1 MDKTSAIVVGSCIAL
16 LAANWWYTSNQTPPA
31 QAPQAQTAPA
41 TPAETAAAPAPTAQ
55 PLDSPATAPATPAEV
70 TPATPVPQVIAT
82 LTSTDSQGK
91 PVARYSFRD
100 IGGSIQS
107 VDMLGQA
114 INSTKEELR
123 GDVSI
128 NSNVPQGIGTLMFR
142 LSNDAAP
149 AFDQTVYKVDTAN
162 TNDKQVTLLARM
174 GDLTVRKVY
183 KLVPVTAAE
192 GKVTEGNA
200 YTLTLDVSVW
210 NTGSAPLGVTNWGL
224 YAGGRSQINHSE
236 GSIYTHYIMLE
247 NGDFEKETRGSFDP
261 FFGSAKQQIYV
272 TDCKK
277 LEWVGTMSQYY
288 ATVVMPTADSARN
301 AYYAAPTRYKL
312 PVTGEEV
319 DGVEI
324 AAGIPDFTL
333 AAQAPGMPS
342 MRTLSY
348 RIFTGPK
355 LNLMLEDMTQDIPRI
370 EQIMDYGWLYLIS
383 YPMNWLINIFHDWF
397 GNWGWAIV
405 AMTFVVRLVIWPLYR
420 KSYMSMKRMSLLQPK
435 MKELKEKYPDD
446 QQKVSMEMM
455 RLYKEYGISPFG
467 GCLPMFLQIPI
478 FFAFFYVL
486 QTAAELRG
494 APFLG
499 WVTDLSQMD
508 TVCTLP
514 FTILGWEP
522 AINVLPFIMA
532 ASMIAMMK
540 MTPQAGDPTQQKIMK
555 FMPVMFFL
563 FCYTYPSALALYWTT
578 TNIISIIQT
587 LIIRR
592 LPQPTLE
599 KVDPKKQKQP
609 KKGGFL
615 DRMQRMMEEQQKALD
630 EQKRQAAMRNNGKQ

>member
-1 MDKTSAIVVGSCIAL
+1 MDKTSIIVVGSCIAL
-16 LAANWWYTSNQTPPA
+16 LGVNWWYTSNQTPPPA
-31 QAPQAQTAPA
+31 PAPQAQTAPA
-41 TPAETAAAPAPTAQ
+41 TPIAEQPAAPQ
-55 PLDSPATAPATPAEV
+55 QATAPATPAYA
-70 TPATPVPQVIAT
+70 TPAVPVPQTIAT
-82 LTSTDSQGK
+82 LTSHDAAGK
-91 PVARYSFRD
+91 PVARYTIQD
-100 IGGSIQS
+100 IGGSVKC

-114 INSTKEELR
+114 MNSTKEELR

-128 NSNVPQGIGTLMFR
+128 NGNVPQGIGTLMFR

-149 AFDQTVYKVDTAN
+149 AFDQTTYSVIPEL
-162 TNDKQVTLLARM
+162 TNDKQVALIARM
-174 GDLTVRKVY
+174 GDLMVRKIY
-183 KLVPVTAAE
+183 ALAPLQQGDKTLD
-192 GKVTEGNA
+192 GNA
-200 YTLTLDVSVW
+200 YVLNLTVDVQNVGSVPL
-210 NTGSAPLGVTNWGL
+210 SAANWGL
-224 YAGGRSQINHSE
+224 YAGGMSQINHAE
-236 GSIYTHYIMLE
+236 GSIYTHYIRLE
-247 NGDFEKETRGSFDP
+247 NGDFEKENRGSFDP
-261 FFGSAKQQIYV
+261 FFGSAKSRIY
-272 TDCKK
+272 TTGSKDLK
-277 LEWVGTMSQYY
+277 WVGTMSQYY
-288 ATVVMPTADSARN
+288 STVVMPLSESGN
-301 AYYAAPTRYKL
+301 NSWYAAPARYKL
-312 PVTGEEV
+312 PVTNEEV
-319 DGVEI
+319 DGVEV
-324 AAGIPDFTL
+324 AAGVPDFTL
-333 AAQAPGMPS
+333 SPKTADMPGGVRS
-342 MRTLSY
+342 LSY
-348 RIFTGPK
+348 KIFTGPK
-355 LNLMLEDMTQDIPRI
+355 LNLMLEDMTHDIPRI

-405 AMTFVVRLVIWPLYR
+405 AMTFVVRLIIWPLYR
-420 KSYMSMKRMSLLQPK
+420 KSYTSMKRMSLLQPL
-435 MKELKEKYPDD
+435 MKELKEKYPND

-455 RLYKEYGISPFG
+455 NLYRQYGISPFG

-508 TVCTLP
+508 TVYTLP
-514 FTILGWEP
+514 FTIMGWEP
-522 AINVLPFIMA
+522 AINVLPFVMA
-532 ASMIAMMK
+532 ASMIFMMK

-599 KVDPKKQKQP
+599 KVDPKKRKQP

-615 DRMQRMMEEQQKALD
+615 DRMQRMMEEQQKALE
-630 EQKRQAAMRNNGKQ
+630 EQKRQANMRNVTKK

>member
-1 MDKTSAIVVGSCIAL
+1 MDKTSLIVVGSCVAL
-16 LAANWWYTSNQTPPA
+16 LGVNWWYTSNQPQQAPTQPPA
-31 QAPQAQTAPA
+31 QVAPA
-41 TPAETAAAPAPTAQ
+41 EPAAAPA
-55 PLDSPATAPATPAEV
+55 ATAAATPAYE
-70 TPATPVPQVIAT
+70 TPATPVAQTIAT
-82 LTSTDSQGK
+82 LTSTDANGK
-91 PVARYSFRD
+91 PVARYHIQD
-100 IGGSIQS
+100 IGGSVTS
-107 VDMLGQA
+107 VDMIGQA
-114 INSTKEELR
+114 VNSTKEELR

-128 NSNVPQGIGTLMFR
+128 NGNVPQGIGTLMFR
-142 LSNDAAP
+142 LSNDAPP
-149 AFDQTVYKVDTAN
+149 AFDQTTYN
-162 TNDKQVTLLARM
+162 IIPELTNDKQVALIARM
-174 GDLTVRKVY
+174 GDLMVRKIY
-183 KLVPVTAAE
+183 SLAPLQQQD
-192 GKVTEGNA
+192 KVVDGNA
-200 YTLTLDVSVW
+200 YVLNLTVDVQNV
-210 NTGSAPLGVTNWGL
+210 GSIPLSAANWGL
-224 YAGGRSQINHSE
+224 YAGGMSQLNHSE
-236 GSIYTHYIMLE
+236 GAIYTHYIMLE
-247 NGDFEKETRGSFDP
+247 NGDFCKENRGSFDP
-261 FFGSAKQQIYV
+261 FFGAAKSRIYE
-272 TDCKK
+272 TDNKK
-277 LEWVGTMSQYY
+277 LEWVGTMNQYY
-288 ATVVMPTADSARN
+288 STVVMPTNNSGNN
-301 AYYAAPTRYKL
+301 AWYAAPTRYKL
-312 PVTGEEV
+312 PVTQEEV

-333 AAQAPGMPS
+333 SPKTADMPGAVKS
-342 MRTLSY
+342 LSY
-348 RIFTGPK
+348 KIFTGPK
-355 LNLMLEDMTQDIPRI
+355 LNLMLEDMTHDIPKI

-383 YPMNWLINIFHDWF
+383 YPMNGLINLFHGWF

-405 AMTFVVRLVIWPLYR
+405 AMTFVVRLLIWPLYR
-420 KSYMSMKRMSLLQPK
+420 KSYMSMKRMSLLQPL
-435 MKELKEKYPDD
+435 MKELKEKYPND

-455 RLYKEYGISPFG
+455 NLYKQYGISPFG

-514 FTILGWEP
+514 FTIMGWEP

-615 DRMQRMMEEQQKALD
+615 DRMQRMMEEQQKALE
-630 EQKRQAAMRNNGKQ
+630 EQKRQAGMRNVTKK

>member
-1 MDKTSAIVVGSCIAL
+1 MDKTSAIVVGTCIAL
-16 LAANWWYTSNQTPPA
+16 LAANWWYTSSQTPPPA
-31 QAPQAQTAPA
+31 PSAAPQAQTAPA
-41 TPAETAAAPAPTAQ
+41 PAAPVEPTA
-55 PLDSPATAPATPAEV
+55 PVIPAVETPATPA
-70 TPATPVPQVIAT
+70 PQIIAT
-82 LTSTDSQGK
+82 LTSKDAQGN

-100 IGGSIQS
+100 IGGSIAS

-114 INSTKEELR
+114 INSTKPELC
-123 GDVSI
+123 GNVSI
-128 NSNVPQGIGTLMFR
+128 NGNVPQGIGTLMFN
-142 LSNDAAP
+142 LNNEVAP
-149 AFDQTVYKVDTAN
+149 AFDQTPYELVSTESDENHV
-162 TNDKQVTLLARM
+162 VLFARM
-174 GDLTVRKVY
+174 GDLRIRKTY
-183 KLVPVTAAE
+183 SLVPVQQNEQTID
-192 GKVTEGNA
+192 GNA
-200 YTLTLDVSVW
+200 YVLNLTIDVQNIGPVPR
-210 NTGSAPLGVTNWGL
+210 SAANWGL
-224 YAGGRSQINHSE
+224 YAGGVSQINHSE

-247 NGDFEKETRGSFDP
+247 NGDFEKENKGSFDP
-261 FFGSAKQQIYV
+261 FFGSAKSRLYI

-277 LEWVGTMSQYY
+277 LEWIGTMNQYY
-288 ATVVMPTADSARN
+288 STVVMPDSASARN

-319 DGVEI
+319 DGLEVG
-324 AAGIPDFTL
+324 AGIPDFIL
-333 AAQAPGMPS
+333 APKSENMPGGV
-342 MRTLSY
+342 RTLSY

-355 LNLMLEDMTQDIPRI
+355 LNLMLEDMTHDIPKI

-383 YPMNWLINIFHDWF
+383 YPMNWLINVFHDWF

-420 KSYMSMKRMSLLQPK
+420 KSYISMKRMSLLQPM
-435 MKELKEKYPDD
+435 MKELKEKYPND

-455 RLYKEYGISPFG
+455 NLYKQYGISPFG

-508 TVCTLP
+508 TVYTLP

-522 AINVLPFIMA
+522 VINVLPFIMA

-615 DRMQRMMEEQQKALD
+615 DRMQRMMEEQQKLLD
-630 EQKRQAAMRNNGKQ
+630 EQKRQANMRNVTKK

>member
-1 MDKTSAIVVGSCIAL
+1 MDKTSIIVIGSCIAL
-16 LAANWWYTSNQTPPA
+16 LGANWWYTSTQTPPPA
-31 QAPQAQTAPA
+31 TPAPQAQVAPA
-41 TPAETAAAPAPTAQ
+41 VPTAAPAAQ
-55 PLDSPATAPATPAEV
+55 PTTEAPPAYV
-70 TPATPVPQVIAT
+70 TPATPVPQVLAT
-82 LTSTDSQGK
+82 LTSHDSAGK
-91 PVARYSFRD
+91 PVARYSIQD
-100 IGGSIQS
+100 IGGSVKC

-128 NSNVPQGIGTLMFR
+128 NGNVPQGIGTLMFR
-142 LSNDAAP
+142 LSNNAEP
-149 AFDQTVYKVDTAN
+149 AYDQTPYSIIPEL
-162 TNDKQVTLLARM
+162 TNDKQVALFARM
-174 GDLTVRKVY
+174 GDLLVRKIYSLAPLQHNDRTV
-183 KLVPVTAAE
+183 
-192 GKVTEGNA
+192 EGNA
-200 YTLTLDVSVW
+200 YVLNLTVDVQNV
-210 NTGSAPLGVTNWGL
+210 GSIPLSATNWGL
-224 YAGGRSQINHSE
+224 YAGGMSQINHSE

-247 NGDFEKETRGSFDP
+247 NGDFCKENRGSFDP
-261 FFGSAKQQIYV
+261 FFGSAKSRIYS
-272 TDCKK
+272 TDNKK

-288 ATVVMPTADSARN
+288 STVVMPDANSGNN
-301 AYYAAPTRYKL
+301 AWYAAPTRYKL
-312 PVTGEEV
+312 PVTNEEV
-319 DGVEI
+319 DGVEMG
-324 AAGIPDFTL
+324 AGIPDFTL
-333 AAQAPGMPS
+333 APKTENMPGGVRS
-342 MRTLSY
+342 LSY
-348 RIFTGPK
+348 KIFTGPK
-355 LNLMLEDMTQDIPRI
+355 LNLMLEDMTHDIPKI

-383 YPMNWLINIFHDWF
+383 YPMNWLINIFHSWF

-405 AMTFVVRLVIWPLYR
+405 AMTFVVRLIIWPLYR
-420 KSYMSMKRMSLLQPK
+420 KSYMSMKRMSLLQPM
-435 MKELKEKYPDD
+435 MKELKEKYPND

-455 RLYKEYGISPFG
+455 NLYRQYGISPFG

-599 KVDPKKQKQP
+599 KVDPKKRNQP
-609 KKGGFL
+609 KKGSFL

-630 EQKRQAAMRNNGKQ
+630 EQKRQANMRNVTKK

>member
-1 MDKTSAIVVGSCIAL
+1 MDKTSIIVIGSCIAL
-16 LAANWWYTSNQTPPA
+16 LGANWWYTSTQTPPPA
-31 QAPQAQTAPA
+31 TPAPQAQVAPAVPTAAPAAQPTTEA
-41 TPAETAAAPAPTAQ
+41 TPAY
-55 PLDSPATAPATPAEV
+55 V
-70 TPATPVPQVIAT
+70 TPATPVPQVLAT
-82 LTSTDSQGK
+82 LTSHDSAGK
-91 PVARYSFRD
+91 PVARYSIQD
-100 IGGSIQS
+100 IGGSVKC

-128 NSNVPQGIGTLMFR
+128 NGNVPQGIGTLMFR
-142 LSNDAAP
+142 LSNNAEP
-149 AFDQTVYKVDTAN
+149 AYDQTPYSIIPEL
-162 TNDKQVTLLARM
+162 TNDKQVALFARM
-174 GDLTVRKVY
+174 GDLLVRKIYSLAPLQHNDRTV
-183 KLVPVTAAE
+183 
-192 GKVTEGNA
+192 EGNA
-200 YTLTLDVSVW
+200 YVLNLTVDVQNV
-210 NTGSAPLGVTNWGL
+210 GSIPLSATNWGL
-224 YAGGRSQINHSE
+224 YAGGMSQINHSE

-247 NGDFEKETRGSFDP
+247 NGDFCKENRGSFDP
-261 FFGSAKQQIYV
+261 FFGSAKSRIYS
-272 TDCKK
+272 TDNKK

-288 ATVVMPTADSARN
+288 STVVMPDANSGNN
-301 AYYAAPTRYKL
+301 AWYAAPTRYKL
-312 PVTGEEV
+312 PVTNEEV
-319 DGVEI
+319 DGVEMG
-324 AAGIPDFTL
+324 AGIPDFTL
-333 AAQAPGMPS
+333 APKTENMPGGVRS
-342 MRTLSY
+342 LSY
-348 RIFTGPK
+348 KIFTGPK
-355 LNLMLEDMTQDIPRI
+355 LNLMLEDMTHDIPKI

-383 YPMNWLINIFHDWF
+383 YPMNWLINIFHSWF

-405 AMTFVVRLVIWPLYR
+405 AMTFVVRLIIWPLYR
-420 KSYMSMKRMSLLQPK
+420 KSYMSMKRMSLLQPM
-435 MKELKEKYPDD
+435 MKELKEKYPND

-455 RLYKEYGISPFG
+455 NLYRQYGISPFG

-599 KVDPKKQKQP
+599 KVDPKKRKQP
-609 KKGGFL
+609 KKGSFL
-615 DRMQRMMEEQQKALD
+615 DRMQRMMEEQQKALE
-630 EQKRQAAMRNNGKQ
+630 EQKRQANMRNVTKK